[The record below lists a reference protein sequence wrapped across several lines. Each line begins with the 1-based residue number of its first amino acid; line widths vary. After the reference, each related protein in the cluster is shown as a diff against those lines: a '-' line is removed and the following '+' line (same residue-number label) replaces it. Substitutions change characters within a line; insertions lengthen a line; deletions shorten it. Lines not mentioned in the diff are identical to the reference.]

1 MVTVKTVLL
10 LRHAKAERGP
20 EYPDDVAR
28 PLAGRGKR
36 DATQV
41 GEWMAAQGLAPN
53 LVISS
58 PAKRAR
64 QTARRCADAVQY
76 AGEIRLEDSLY
87 VASEMAYL
95 ELMRGLD
102 DRVGSV
108 LLVGHNPDIAV
119 LVERLSGQAERMP
132 TAALARIDLPIEHW
146 SELAEGQGKLA
157 WVHMPGLM

>member
-1 MVTVKTVLL
+1 MATVKTVLL

-20 EYPDDVAR
+20 EYPDDVDR

-36 DATQV
+36 VASLV
-41 GEWMAAQGLAPN
+41 GKWMAAQGLLPS

-157 WVHMPGLM
+157 WVHIPGLM

>member
-1 MVTVKTVLL
+1 MVKTVLL

-36 DATQV
+36 DAVQV
-41 GEWMAAQGLAPN
+41 GEWMAGQAIVPD

-64 QTARRCADAVQY
+64 QTARRCAEAAQY
-76 AGEIRLEDSLY
+76 TGEIRLENALY
-87 VASEMAYL
+87 SSGEMGYL
-95 ELMRGLD
+95 GLLRDLD

-119 LVERLSGQAERMP
+119 LVERLSGHAVRMP
-132 TAALARIDLPIEHW
+132 TAALARIDLPIERW
-146 SELAEGQGKLA
+146 SELADGQGELA
-157 WVHMPGLM
+157 WVHVPGQS